1 MSADRPRAAP
11 DRVGPADGPWS
22 LGPTVSLLA
31 LAGLVYGA
39 ATATRISLG
48 GWYPGGL
55 LLTAG
60 VGLGWAGWLAWRNT
74 ERVALALGA
83 ILLLAVS
90 GGAMVPLSGFGAV
103 VVGVSGLCAATRVEL
118 KYAVVLAG
126 AGVVAAWVAFAVIG
140 HGNVGTLAAAAGAMV
155 GLLLGV
161 SRRQQQARTRADAE
175 LVVERERGAVEHE
188 RAELLAERNRIA
200 REVHDVLAHTLSA
213 LSVQMTALDSLVE
226 SGADAP
232 AVRAAIGRNRRLV
245 VEGLEETRR
254 AVQALRDQPVA
265 LDEQLSVLAT
275 GEGAALRTSG
285 PTRSLPPAAG
295 MALLRVAQEA
305 LTNARKHARDA
316 QVTVELAYGDGHIGL
331 TVTNT
336 AAPGPGQEPPDELAA
351 TGGGYGLHSMRERVE
366 LVGGTFSAGP
376 DGEGWRVEAE
386 VPG

>member
-1 MSADRPRAAP
+1 M
-11 DRVGPADGPWS
+11 GPAGGPWS

-39 ATATRISLG
+39 ATATRVALG

-60 VGLGWAGWLAWRNT
+60 VGLGWVGWLAWRHT
-74 ERVALALGA
+74 ERVALSLGA
-83 ILLLAVS
+83 VLLLAVS
-90 GGAMVPLSGFGAV
+90 GGAMVALSGFGAV

-118 KYAVVLAG
+118 KFAVVLTG
-126 AGVVAAWVAFAVIG
+126 AGVVAAWVAFAMTG
-140 HGNVGTLAAAAGAMV
+140 QGSVGVLAAAAGAMV

-161 SRRQQQARTRADAE
+161 SRRQQRVRMRADAE

-226 SGADAP
+226 AGAEAHEI
-232 AVRAAIGRNRRLV
+232 RAAIGRNRRLV

-265 LDEQLSVLAT
+265 LDEQLSVLAV
-275 GEGAALRTSG
+275 GEGAALRMSG

-295 MALLRVAQEA
+295 VALLRVAQEA
-305 LTNARKHARDA
+305 LTNARKHARGA
-316 QVTVELAYGDGHIGL
+316 QVTVELAYGDGHTGL
-331 TVTNT
+331 TVANT
-336 AAPGPGQEPPDELAA
+336 AGPGPGQEPPGELAA

-376 DGEGWRVEAE
+376 DGEGWRVEVE